1 MKNNLRKNVIIGL
14 AFLASL
20 MMLYFGVNF
29 LKGFNVLKKQNNY
42 VAVFDDVTGLVVSS
56 PIYLNGYQVGL
67 VNSIKMIST
76 DPVKIAVE
84 IGLEENFKLKSGSY
98 LEYDIELLGGS
109 ACKLLM
115 DNESTT
121 YLNVG
126 DTIRGTKS
134 QGLMD
139 GVAQIM
145 PKADSILAH
154 VDSVVLALNSIM
166 KDPAMQQS
174 LTNMQ
179 QTVVSLNAATSK
191 LNMML
196 GDLQTDL
203 PQISGNLNT
212 VSSNLKDVT
221 NDINS
226 LDINK
231 TFQSIDQ
238 TVANLELLTS
248 KLNSPDNSVGKLLN
262 TPEFHDSLNV
272 TIQSVTNLLNDIRK
286 DPKKYLDVRVRLF

>member
-109 ACKLLM
+109 ACKLIM

-196 GDLQTDL
+196 GALQTDL

>member
-76 DPVKIAVE
+76 NPVKIAVE
-84 IGLEENFKLKSGSY
+84 IGLEEDFKLKSGSY

-109 ACKLLM
+109 ACKLIM

-121 YLNVG
+121 NLNVG

-196 GDLQTDL
+196 GALQTDL

>member
-76 DPVKIAVE
+76 NPVKIAVE
-84 IGLEENFKLKSGSY
+84 IGLEEDFKLKSGSY

-109 ACKLLM
+109 ACKLIM

-196 GDLQTDL
+196 GALQTDL

>member
-84 IGLEENFKLKSGSY
+84 IGLEKNFKLKSGSY

-196 GDLQTDL
+196 GALQTDL

>member
-121 YLNVG
+121 YLHVG

-134 QGLMD
+134 RGLMD

-166 KDPAMQQS
+166 RDPAMQQS
-174 LTNMQ
+174 LTNVQ

-196 GDLQTDL
+196 GDLQADL
-203 PQISGNLNT
+203 PEISGNLNT

-226 LDINK
+226 MNINK
-231 TFQSIDQ
+231 TLQNIDQ

>member
-84 IGLEENFKLKSGSY
+84 IGLEKNFKLKSGSY
-98 LEYDIELLGGS
+98 LEYGIELLGGS
-109 ACKLLM
+109 ACKLIM

-196 GDLQTDL
+196 GALQTDL

>member
-76 DPVKIAVE
+76 NPVKIAVE
-84 IGLEENFKLKSGSY
+84 IGLEEDFKLKSGSY
-98 LEYDIELLGGS
+98 LEYGIELLGGS
-109 ACKLLM
+109 ACKLIM

-196 GDLQTDL
+196 GALQTDL

>member
-196 GDLQTDL
+196 GALQTDL

>member
-98 LEYDIELLGGS
+98 LEYGIELLGGS
-109 ACKLLM
+109 ACKLIM

-196 GDLQTDL
+196 GALQTDL

>member
-121 YLNVG
+121 YLHVG

-134 QGLMD
+134 RGLMD

-166 KDPAMQQS
+166 RDPAMQQS
-174 LTNMQ
+174 LTNVQ

-196 GDLQTDL
+196 GDLQADL

>member
-1 MKNNLRKNVIIGL
+1 MKDRTKKNVIIGL

-20 MMLYFGVNF
+20 VMLYFGVNF
-29 LKGFNVLKKQNNY
+29 LKGVNVFKEQNNY
-42 VAVFDDVTGLVVSS
+42 VAIFDDVTGLSVST
-56 PIYLNGYQVGL
+56 PVYVNGYQIGL
-67 VNSIKMIST
+67 VNSIKMIS
-76 DPVKIAVE
+76 DNPVKLAVE
-84 IGLEENFKLKSGSY
+84 IGLHKDFKLRSGSW
-98 LEYDIELLGGS
+98 LEYGTELLGGA
-109 ACKLLM
+109 ACKLIIN
-115 DNESTT
+115 DSSN
-121 YLNVG
+121 NFIHPG
-126 DTIRGTKS
+126 DTIPGKKTS
-134 QGLMD
+134 GLMD

-154 VDSVVLALNSIM
+154 VDSVVLALNAIM
-166 KDPAMQQS
+166 KDPGMQQS
-174 LTNMQ
+174 LTNVQ
-179 QTVVSLNAATSK
+179 QTVASLNAATSK

-196 GDLQTDL
+196 GALQTDL
-203 PQISGNLNT
+203 PQISGNLNA

-226 LDINK
+226 MDINK
-231 TFQSIDQ
+231 TLQNIDQ

>member
-29 LKGFNVLKKQNNY
+29 LKGFNVLKQQNNY

-109 ACKLLM
+109 ACKLIM

-121 YLNVG
+121 NLNVG

-134 QGLMD
+134 RGLMD

-154 VDSVVLALNSIM
+154 VDSVILALNAIM